1 VIELKHVST
10 LDATMVGRIVEA
22 QFPQCIPARVTYLGE
37 GYDSTAFD
45 VNGAWVF
52 RFPKRADVEQQL
64 LVEMRILPVLA
75 SRAPLPIPAFSLRG
89 EPSPEFPRQFGGYRK
104 LAGVPGIETDP
115 ARVPFSALA
124 PMLGRFLSWL
134 HAFPAGEAAR
144 HGVQRQPIAPL
155 VEEIRAEALEDF
167 ERLNAVAPDAPLE
180 TWHTYLK
187 CGVAEARS
195 PLTPAL
201 VHNDLAAEHILV
213 GEGAQ
218 TVTGIIDWSDL
229 AVGDPALDI
238 AAMFHWGG
246 QAFAEA
252 VLAAYDGSIDDGL
265 VSRARFMAA
274 CRGVGDVK
282 FGLETDRREYI
293 AGGLR
298 ALRLCAG
305 A

>member
-1 VIELKHVST
+1 MVELKSVCT
-10 LDATMVGRIVEA
+10 FDATLAARIIEA
-22 QFPQCIPARVTYLGE
+22 QFPQCAPARVTYLGE

-45 VNGAWVF
+45 VNGVWVF
-52 RFPKRADVEQQL
+52 RFPKRAEVERQL
-64 LVEMRILPVLA
+64 VIEMRMLPVLA
-75 SRAPLPIPAFSLRG
+75 GRAPLPIPAFSLRG
-89 EPSPEFPRQFGGYRK
+89 EPSPDFPRHFGGYRR
-104 LAGVPGIETDP
+104 LAGVPGIEMDP
-115 ARVPFSALA
+115 ARVPFSVLA

-144 HGVQRQPIAPL
+144 LGVERQPIEPL

-167 ERLNAVAPDAPLE
+167 ELLNAVAPDAPLE

-187 CGVAEARS
+187 SGVAEARS

-213 GEGAQ
+213 GEAAQ
-218 TVTGIIDWSDL
+218 TVTGVIDWSDM

-238 AAMFHWGG
+238 AGMFHWGG
-246 QAFAEA
+246 QAFGDA
-252 VLAAYDGSIDDGL
+252 VLSAYEGAIDDRL
-265 VSRARFMAA
+265 ASRARFMAA

-293 AGGLR
+293 ACGLR

>member
-1 VIELKHVST
+1 VST
-10 LDATMVGRIVEA
+10 LDAALVARIIEA
-22 QFPQCIPARVTYLGE
+22 QFPQIVPARVSFLGE

-52 RFPKRADVEQQL
+52 RFPKRGDVERQL
-64 LVEMRILPVLA
+64 LLEMRILPVLA
-75 SRAPLPIPAFSLRG
+75 DRAPLPIPAFPFHG
-89 EPSPEFPRQFGGYRK
+89 QPSPGFPRHFGGYRR
-104 LAGVPGIETDP
+104 LAGVPGIQVDP
-115 ARVPFSALA
+115 ARAPFSVLA

-144 HGVQRQPIAPL
+144 LGVARQPIEPL

-167 ERLNAVAPDAPLE
+167 ELLNAVAPDAPLE

-187 CGVAEARS
+187 SGVAEARS

-213 GEGAQ
+213 GEAAR
-218 TVTGIIDWSDL
+218 TVTGVIDWSDM

-238 AAMFHWGG
+238 AGMFHWGG
-246 QAFAEA
+246 QAFGDA
-252 VLAAYDGSIDDGL
+252 VLSAYEGATDDGL

-282 FGLETDRREYI
+282 FGLETDRPEYI
-293 AGGLR
+293 AAGLR